1 MSDPVPTGHIA
12 PAGLY
17 ERNKARPF
25 LGATACSHRRLVA
38 GEWTEVTLTYEVGGS
53 GLADGAGIKLAMKF
67 YSDWAL
73 FQTSD
78 PTAAN
83 FVSAEYEAGPLVPGQ
98 SPATVQALK
107 VRFDQKGHERPYQK
121 AIVIDVIDGYLNPG
135 DRIVI
140 RLGDRRQGGPG
151 TRVQT
156 FVEQGFRF
164 RVFIDPL
171 GSQKYAEVP
180 GDCVIDIVPGV
191 PAVLRLVAPRLI
203 APGPASL
210 LLRADDAWGNCCLDT
225 ALDAT
230 LTVTGPNGTGPKGE
244 SARTVALAPDPQA
257 NGWLVRR
264 EALDLGAGEWRI
276 AATAPGLAPAEA
288 FVTAEDGAPRAVYA
302 DLHVH
307 SNDTVGTNDTAYNLS
322 YGRDVAGLDVL
333 GYTANDFNVTERA
346 WTEAVGLID
355 RCNEPDRFV
364 CYPGTEWCGNSAAG
378 GDHNVIFL
386 RDGAPRF
393 PADGR
398 GQPVRSFEWNESTRG
413 ALRPGAWP
421 LDDLYAAYRDDP
433 EGHLLIPHV
442 GGRRCNLDWH
452 HPELERL
459 IEIGSAW
466 GQFHWVYAEALA
478 RGYRLGASASSD
490 EHQGRCGGGAPATAV
505 FGARGGL
512 TGVFADRLDRASVGR
527 ALRARR
533 TFATTGERSFAS
545 LRLGDRW
552 MGEVVQATSG
562 DALDYRLLGDRGW
575 ESLRLFDGG
584 RLVWERDLH
593 RELGLSETKIRL
605 RLGGARIKDR
615 YRGAYWDGGI
625 TVTGAAV
632 QRVEPFGFDHPE
644 QGCWRR
650 DATTVA
656 IRTVTHGDSDG
667 VELALSRLAG
677 ARIQVRLAIGTYVKV
692 GNPLTPPP
700 NPHAPEAVLDI
711 DGDALLADADA
722 GRITRM
728 LPGTELEV
736 TVERVTEAPLP
747 RDLTGRIPLADLAL
761 APGREHPLFLTAR
774 QRDQSRVWTSAL
786 FLTP

>member
-1 MSDPVPTGHIA
+1 MTTPRHTA

-25 LGATACSHRRLVA
+25 LGSTRCSHSRLVA
-38 GEWTEVTLTYEVGGS
+38 GEWTELTLVYEVGAS

-73 FQTSD
+73 FQTSA
-78 PTAAN
+78 PQAAN
-83 FVSAEYEAGPLVPGQ
+83 YVSAEYEAGPLVPGQ

-140 RLGDRRQGGPG
+140 RLGDRRRGGPG
-151 TRVQT
+151 TRVQS

-180 GDCVIDIVPGV
+180 GDCVLDIVAGA
-191 PAVLRLVAPRLI
+191 PAALRLVAPRLT
-203 APGPASL
+203 APGPVTVR
-210 LLRADDAWGNCCLDT
+210 LRAEDVWGNCCT
-225 ALDAT
+225 AVDEPIAAT
-230 LTVTGPNGTGPKGE
+230 LTLTGPQGDTPQ
-244 SARTVALAPDPQA
+244 ALTLAPDPQA
-257 NGWLVRR
+257 NGWVVHRQDI
-264 EALDLGAGEWRI
+264 DLAEGEWRI
-276 AATAPGLAPAEA
+276 AATADGLAPADALVTVEA
-288 FVTAEDGAPRAVYA
+288 GAPRVFYA

-355 RCNEPDRFV
+355 RFNEAGRFV

-386 RDGAPRF
+386 RDGQPRF
-393 PADGR
+393 PAGSA

-421 LDDLYAAYRDDP
+421 LDDLYAAYEDDP

-452 HPELERL
+452 HPGLERL

-512 TGVFADRLDRASVGR
+512 TGVLADRLDRATIGR
-527 ALRARR
+527 ALRARH

-545 LRLGDRW
+545 LRLGGQG
-552 MGEVVQATSG
+552 MGDVVQAPVDG
-562 DALDYRLLGDRGW
+562 ALDYRLLGDHGW
-575 ESLRLFDGG
+575 ENLRLYDGE

-593 RELGLSETKIRL
+593 RELGLSERRIRL

-615 YRGAYWDGGI
+615 YRGAYWSGGI
-625 TVTGAAV
+625 TITGAAV
-632 QRVEPFGFDHPE
+632 QRVDPFGFDHPE
-644 QGCWRR
+644 QGFWRQ

-656 IRTVTHGDSDG
+656 LRTVTHGDTDG
-667 VELALSRLAG
+667 IELTLSRLAG
-677 ARIQVRLAIGTYVKV
+677 TRIRVHLDIGTYVKV

-700 NPHAPEAVLDI
+700 NPHAPEAVLEI
-711 DGDALLADADA
+711 DGDTLLDGGLCPA
-722 GRITRM
+722 GAVTRV

-747 RDLTGRIPLADLAL
+747 RGLAGRIPLAGLGLKAD
-761 APGREHPLFLTAR
+761 REHPLFLTAR

-786 FLTP
+786 FITP

>member
-1 MSDPVPTGHIA
+1 MSDPLPPRRHIA
-12 PAGLY
+12 PVGLY
-17 ERNKARPF
+17 ERNKDRPF
-25 LGATACSHRRLVA
+25 LGSTSCSHRRLVA
-38 GEWTEVTLTYEVGGS
+38 GEWTELQLVYEVGAS

-78 PTAAN
+78 PQAAN
-83 FVSAEYEAGPLVPGQ
+83 YVSAEYEAGPLVPGQ
-98 SPATVQALK
+98 SPATIQSLK

-135 DRIVI
+135 DRIII
-140 RLGDRRQGGPG
+140 RLGDRRRGGPG
-151 TRVQT
+151 TRVQS

-180 GDCVIDIVPGV
+180 GDCMIDIVPGA
-191 PAVLRLVAPRLI
+191 PAALRLVAPRLT

-210 LLRADDAWGNCCLDT
+210 LLRAEDVWGNCCT
-225 ALDAT
+225 GTTIDAT
-230 LTVTGPNGTGPKGE
+230 LTLTGPRGE
-244 SARTVALAPDPQA
+244 ITQPLALSPNSAAY
-257 NGWLVRR
+257 GWLVHRQDT
-264 EALDLGAGEWRI
+264 ALSEGEWRV
-276 AATAPGLAPAEA
+276 AVTADGLVPAEA
-288 FVTAEDGAPRAVYA
+288 FVTVEGGAPRAFYA

-333 GYTANDFNVTERA
+333 GYTANDFNVTEKA
-346 WTEAVGLID
+346 WSEAVGLID
-355 RCNEPDRFV
+355 SFNEADRFV

-378 GDHNVIFL
+378 GDHNVVFL
-386 RDGAPRF
+386 RDGVPQF
-393 PADGR
+393 PTDSR

-413 ALRPGAWP
+413 KLRPGAWP
-421 LDDLYAAYRDDP
+421 LDDLYAAYQDDP

-512 TGVFADRLDRASVGR
+512 TGVLADRLDRATIGR
-527 ALRARR
+527 ALRSRR

-552 MGEVVQATSG
+552 MGEVVTASEG
-562 DALDYRLLGDRGW
+562 DGLDYRLLGDRGW
-575 ESLRLFDGG
+575 ECLRLYDGET
-584 RLVWERDLH
+584 LLWKRDLH
-593 RELGLSETKIRL
+593 RELGLSERRIRL

-615 YRGAYWDGGI
+615 YRGAYWNGGI

-644 QGCWRR
+644 QGCWRQ

-656 IRTVTHGDSDG
+656 LRTVTHGDTDG
-667 VELALSRLAG
+667 VELTLSQLAG
-677 ARIQVRLAIGTYVKV
+677 TRIRVHLDIGTYVKV

-700 NPHAPEAVLDI
+700 NPHAPEAVLEI
-711 DGDALLADADA
+711 DGDALLDAA
-722 GRITRM
+722 RLPTGAVTRL

-747 RDLTGRIPLADLAL
+747 RDLAGRIPLAGLGL
-761 APGREHPLFLTAR
+761 EEGREHPLFLTGR

-786 FLTP
+786 FLTA